1 MMAAASPTPEF
12 VSYEIELV
20 AMPEPESGAVVV
32 EAPPA
37 PPEEAAPPPPEPA
50 PQPEGEPEPESE
62 PEEPRP
68 RPPSRPDPE
77 PTAAD
82 DVNVRIE
89 GLRRDYPLYYEN
101 IITQIQRCFRWTGSG
116 TPATEVYFVIEDDG
130 SVRES
135 RFLRRSGNPAFDYTT
150 MEAVVECAGQGRF
163 GPLPED
169 LPYERLPI
177 RFTFR
182 PGSAS
187 GIFR

>member
-1 MMAAASPTPEF
+1 M
-12 VSYEIELV
+12 
-20 AMPEPESGAVVV
+20 
-32 EAPPA
+32 
-37 PPEEAAPPPPEPA
+37 
-50 PQPEGEPEPESE
+50 
-62 PEEPRP
+62 
-68 RPPSRPDPE
+68 
-77 PTAAD
+77 
-82 DVNVRIE
+82 
-89 GLRRDYPLYYEN
+89 
-101 IITQIQRCFRWTGSG
+101 
-116 TPATEVYFVIEDDG
+116 IEDDG

-169 LPYERLPI
+169 LPYDRLPI